1 MEDEAIRVIK
11 RGPKWTPAIQNGRNV
26 NAYRKQ
32 PITFVVQSVTNK
44 LLNYKIPPNGGIFFA
59 RNVLNPSNFET

>member
-1 MEDEAIRVIK
+1 VDKGGNISDVKGLTKHGYGMEEEAIRVIK

-32 PITFVVQSVTNK
+32 PVTFVVQSQ
-44 LLNYKIPPNGGIFFA
+44 
-59 RNVLNPSNFET
+59 